1 MINTQRSSERY
12 FQRPDNNHARV
23 DSARRSLTGTG
34 GTFLIGKRSGRF
46 VYDIGFSW
54 LSPQLDLN
62 DVGFLQQ
69 TDQVRQWVQMQ
80 YRVPNPEGMF
90 RSQYY
95 SVYQSQ
101 QWDFGGRNLSR
112 DQEVNGY
119 VEFKNLWEAG
129 TGLAYN
135 QHSVSNADLRGGP
148 ALLYPGNIS
157 NWLWVGTDRRKKF
170 SLNVNP
176 SWIWGQE
183 NYLKNTSLDMRITY
197 RPFNA
202 MNIIIAPSFSHN
214 QSQMQY
220 VTTGDVSGEPR
231 YMMGEIDQTTFR
243 VSLRMT
249 YMITPN
255 LSVQY
260 WGQPFGT
267 SGTYKNYKYI
277 TNGSASEY
285 TQRFMNVPPSW
296 LTLNGTNYDVD
307 EGNKGSVDYTFAKP
321 DFNIGQF
328 RSNMVIRW
336 EYIPG
341 STLFLVWT
349 QEMNGTFYGVGD
361 PLYKPYT
368 FDFSQQAHNVFVV
381 KFTYRFVL

>member
-1 MINTQRSSERY
+1 
-12 FQRPDNNHARV
+12 
-23 DSARRSLTGTG
+23 
-34 GTFLIGKRSGRF
+34 
-46 VYDIGFSW
+46 
-54 LSPQLDLN
+54 
-62 DVGFLQQ
+62 
-69 TDQVRQWVQMQ
+69 
-80 YRVPNPEGMF
+80 
-90 RSQYY
+90 
-95 SVYQSQ
+95 
-101 QWDFGGRNLSR
+101 
-112 DQEVNGY
+112 
-119 VEFKNLWEAG
+119 
-129 TGLAYN
+129 
-135 QHSVSNADLRGGP
+135 
-148 ALLYPGNIS
+148 
-157 NWLWVGTDRRKKF
+157 
-170 SLNVNP
+170 
-176 SWIWGQE
+176 
-183 NYLKNTSLDMRITY
+183 
-197 RPFNA
+197 
-202 MNIIIAPSFSHN
+202 
-214 QSQMQY
+214 
-220 VTTGDVSGEPR
+220 
-231 YMMGEIDQTTFR
+231 
-243 VSLRMT
+243 MT

-368 FDFSQQAHNVFVV
+368 FDFSQQAHNVFVM